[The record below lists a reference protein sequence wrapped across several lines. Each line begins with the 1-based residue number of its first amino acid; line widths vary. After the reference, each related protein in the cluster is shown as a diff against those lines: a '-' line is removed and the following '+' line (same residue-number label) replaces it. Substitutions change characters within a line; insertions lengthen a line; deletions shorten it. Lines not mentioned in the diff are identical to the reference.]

1 MRYYIV
7 AGEAS
12 GDLHASNLIKAIRQ
26 KDPEARFR
34 GCGGDL
40 MRDAGAEL
48 LLHYKEMAFMGF
60 WEVFVNLRT
69 VLGNIKRCKTD
80 ILTWNPDV
88 LVLVDYPGFNL
99 RIAEFAKQRGLK
111 TVYYISP
118 QIWAWKKGRIKQI
131 KRDVDEMMVI
141 LPFEKAFYAKNGMD
155 VHYVGHP
162 LLDAVS
168 RDLPERP
175 EVRNFRKDN
184 GLDDR
189 EIIALLPGSRRQEVN
204 ALLPQ
209 MLNMAELFPQYQF
222 VVSTVSWLPKEMYD
236 THLQTPAKTRT
247 PVETCSSASLQ
258 NGDVQVNHNVRTVC
272 CNTYALLANA
282 KAASVASG
290 TATLETAL
298 FRVPQV
304 VCYFMQFRHL
314 VSFLRPLV
322 IKVPY
327 ISLVN
332 LIAGKEVVPELVS
345 EKMNAK
351 TCREHLA
358 TILPGG
364 SRREEMLRG
373 YDEMARRLGAPGAPQ
388 KAAREMISCLK
399 KGK

>member
-26 KDPEARFR
+26 KDPAAEFR

-60 WEVFVNLRT
+60 WEVFVNLKT

-80 ILTWNPDV
+80 IMAWNPDV

-99 RIAEFAKQRGLK
+99 RIAQFAKQRGLK

-141 LPFEKAFYAKNGMD
+141 LPFEKEFYAKNGMD

-175 EVRNFRKDN
+175 EVRSFREDN

-209 MLNMAELFPQYQF
+209 MLTMAEIFPQYQF
-222 VVSTVSWLPKEMYD
+222 VVSTISWLPKEMYD
-236 THLQTPAKTRT
+236 KHLQTS
-247 PVETCSSASLQ
+247 VETGHAPSLQ
-258 NGDVQVNHNVRTVC
+258 GGNVHTVC
-272 CNTYALLANA
+272 GNTYALLANA
-282 KAASVASG
+282 KAAIVASG
-290 TATLETAL
+290 TATLETAMIGT
-298 FRVPQV
+298 PQV
-304 VCYFMQFRHL
+304 VCYAGSEISYLIAKHL
-314 VSFLRPLV
+314 ISG
-322 IKVPY
+322 INY
-327 ISLVN
+327 ISLPN
-332 LIAGKEVVPELVS
+332 LIMDAPVVTELIQHDYNTERLEKELRLITEDAENVAAMKAQYRELYTKLGNGSASMNAAEVVV
-345 EKMNAK
+345 
-351 TCREHLA
+351 
-358 TILPGG
+358 
-364 SRREEMLRG
+364 
-373 YDEMARRLGAPGAPQ
+373 
-388 KAAREMISCLK
+388 AAANR
-399 KGK
+399 

>member
-12 GDLHASNLIKAIRQ
+12 GDLHASNLIKAIRE
-26 KDPEARFR
+26 KDTAAEFR

-60 WEVFVNLRT
+60 WEVFVNLKT

-80 ILTWNPDV
+80 IMAWNPDV

-99 RIAEFAKQRGLK
+99 RIAQFAKQRGLK

-141 LPFEKAFYAKNGMD
+141 LPFEKEFYAKNGMD

-175 EVRNFRKDN
+175 EVRSFREDN

-209 MLNMAELFPQYQF
+209 MLTMAKLFPQYQF
-222 VVSTVSWLPKEMYD
+222 VVSTVSWLPKELYD
-236 THLQTPAKTRT
+236 KHLQTSE
-247 PVETCSSASLQ
+247 ETLRATSLQ
-258 NGDVQVNHNVRTVC
+258 DGNVRTVC
-272 CNTYALLANA
+272 GNTYALIANA
-282 KAASVASG
+282 KAAIVASG
-290 TATLETAL
+290 TATLETAMIGT
-298 FRVPQV
+298 PQV
-304 VCYFMQFRHL
+304 VCYAGSEISYLIAKHL
-314 VSFLRPLV
+314 ISG
-322 IKVPY
+322 INY
-327 ISLVN
+327 ISLPN
-332 LIAGKEVVPELVS
+332 LIMDAPVVTELIQHDYNTERLEKELRLITEDAENVAAMKAQYRELYTKLGNGSASMNAAEVVV
-345 EKMNAK
+345 
-351 TCREHLA
+351 T
-358 TILPGG
+358 
-364 SRREEMLRG
+364 
-373 YDEMARRLGAPGAPQ
+373 
-388 KAAREMISCLK
+388 AANR
-399 KGK
+399 

>member
-26 KDPEARFR
+26 KDPAAEFR

-99 RIAEFAKQRGLK
+99 RIAEFAKQRDLK

-209 MLNMAELFPQYQF
+209 MLTMTELFPQYQF
-222 VVSTVSWLPKEMYD
+222 VVSTVSWLPKELYD
-236 THLQTPAKTRT
+236 KHLQTPAKTRT

-272 CNTYALLANA
+272 GNTYALLANA
-282 KAASVASG
+282 KAAIVASG
-290 TATLETAL
+290 TATLETAMIGT
-298 FRVPQV
+298 PQV
-304 VCYFMQFRHL
+304 VCYAGSEISYLIAKHL
-314 VSFLRPLV
+314 ISG
-322 IKVPY
+322 INY
-327 ISLVN
+327 ISLPN
-332 LIAGKEVVPELVS
+332 LIMDAPVVTELIQHDYNTERLEKELRLITEDAEHVAAMKAQYEELYTKLGNGSASMNAAEVVV
-345 EKMNAK
+345 
-351 TCREHLA
+351 T
-358 TILPGG
+358 
-364 SRREEMLRG
+364 
-373 YDEMARRLGAPGAPQ
+373 
-388 KAAREMISCLK
+388 AARK
-399 KGK
+399 

>member
-12 GDLHASNLIKAIRQ
+12 GDLHASNLIKAIRE
-26 KDPEARFR
+26 KDTAAEFR

-60 WEVFVNLRT
+60 WEVFVNLKT

-80 ILTWNPDV
+80 IMAWNPDV

-99 RIAEFAKQRGLK
+99 RIAQFAKQRGLK

-141 LPFEKAFYAKNGMD
+141 LPFEKEFYAKNGMD

-175 EVRNFRKDN
+175 EVRSFRKDN

-209 MLNMAELFPQYQF
+209 MLTMAKLFPQYQF
-222 VVSTVSWLPKEMYD
+222 VVSTVSWLPKELYD
-236 THLQTPAKTRT
+236 KHLQTSE
-247 PVETCSSASLQ
+247 ETLRATSLQ
-258 NGDVQVNHNVRTVC
+258 DGNVRTVC
-272 CNTYALLANA
+272 GNTYALIANA
-282 KAASVASG
+282 KAAIVASG
-290 TATLETAL
+290 TATLETAMIGT
-298 FRVPQV
+298 PQV
-304 VCYFMQFRHL
+304 VCYAGSEISYLIAKHL
-314 VSFLRPLV
+314 ISG
-322 IKVPY
+322 INY
-327 ISLVN
+327 ISLPN
-332 LIAGKEVVPELVS
+332 LIMDAPVVTELIQHDYNTERLEKELRLITEDAENVAAMKAQYRELYTKLGNGSASMNAAEVVV
-345 EKMNAK
+345 
-351 TCREHLA
+351 T
-358 TILPGG
+358 
-364 SRREEMLRG
+364 
-373 YDEMARRLGAPGAPQ
+373 
-388 KAAREMISCLK
+388 AANR
-399 KGK
+399 

>member
-12 GDLHASNLIKAIRQ
+12 GDLHASNLIKAIRET
-26 KDPEARFR
+26 DTTAEFR

-60 WEVFVNLRT
+60 WEVFVNLKT

-80 ILTWNPDV
+80 IMAWNPDV

-99 RIAEFAKQRGLK
+99 RIAQFAKQRGLK

-141 LPFEKAFYAKNGMD
+141 LPFEKEFYAKNGMD

-175 EVRNFRKDN
+175 EVRSFREDN

-209 MLNMAELFPQYQF
+209 MLTMAKLFPQYQF
-222 VVSTVSWLPKEMYD
+222 VVSTVSWLPKELYD
-236 THLQTPAKTRT
+236 KHLQTS
-247 PVETCSSASLQ
+247 VETGHAETGRAPSLQ
-258 NGDVQVNHNVRTVC
+258 EGNVRTVC
-272 CNTYALLANA
+272 GNTYALIANA
-282 KAASVASG
+282 KAAIVASG
-290 TATLETAL
+290 TATLETAMIGT
-298 FRVPQV
+298 PQV
-304 VCYFMQFRHL
+304 VCYAGSEISYLIAKHL
-314 VSFLRPLV
+314 ISG
-322 IKVPY
+322 INY
-327 ISLVN
+327 ISLPN
-332 LIAGKEVVPELVS
+332 LIMDAPVVTELIQHDYNTERLEKELRLITEDAENVAAMKAQYRELYTKLGNGSASMNAAEVVV
-345 EKMNAK
+345 
-351 TCREHLA
+351 T
-358 TILPGG
+358 
-364 SRREEMLRG
+364 
-373 YDEMARRLGAPGAPQ
+373 
-388 KAAREMISCLK
+388 AANR
-399 KGK
+399 